1 MDIRA
6 EHDHEFNMRKLW
18 IVAFFAGWS
27 IWSAYDLAYTYPASI
42 KKIEIYDKIKSESSD
57 LDEAKK
63 KWAKMA
69 EEKGWARKPPKSTV
83 DGVQWSIMFNYITL
97 VGGAILAI
105 FFTWKYFKIRSS
117 WFGADEERVK
127 NSFGLD
133 VPFKSIQSVDKKK
146 WAKKGIAHVTYKD
159 EQGNSNVF
167 VMDDF
172 KYVREPMG
180 EIMRRI
186 EQHLKP
192 EQIIGGEPEKDKQE
206 TDNDTGDDHE
216 NEEQISDVKDE
227 NA

>member
-1 MDIRA
+1 
-6 EHDHEFNMRKLW
+6 
-18 IVAFFAGWS
+18 
-27 IWSAYDLAYTYPASI
+27 
-42 KKIEIYDKIKSESSD
+42 
-57 LDEAKK
+57 
-63 KWAKMA
+63 
-69 EEKGWARKPPKSTV
+69 
-83 DGVQWSIMFNYITL
+83 MFNYVTL

-117 WFGADEERVK
+117 WFWADEERVK

-206 TDNDTGDDHE
+206 TDNQSDGDKEMEE
-216 NEEQISDVKDE
+216 NLSDSKRE